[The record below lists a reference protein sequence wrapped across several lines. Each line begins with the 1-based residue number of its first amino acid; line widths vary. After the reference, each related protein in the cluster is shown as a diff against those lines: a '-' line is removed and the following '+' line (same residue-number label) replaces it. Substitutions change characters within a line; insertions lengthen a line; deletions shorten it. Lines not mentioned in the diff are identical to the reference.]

1 MVSNRYLL
9 YIAIPASAL
18 SILLIFLLGPLNNDN
33 TIGNNQEISNGQP
46 NEQKEIDDYSVRGA
60 ISSAS
65 GGKQVLEEY
74 ETHLCGASFEKRTK
88 YIQEHTMPFPCSQP
102 VGITVHQEQQEN
114 NKTKVWIAATW
125 IGYLIVFDPGAQRF
139 TDFIEIPNWKTKGVF
154 GSMVWDMEFDKKGTL
169 WFTDQVNNAI

>member
-1 MVSNRYLL
+1 VVSNRYLL

-18 SILLIFLLGPLNNDN
+18 SIFLLIFLLGPLNNDN

-60 ISSAS
+60 ISSTS

-74 ETHLCGASFEKRTK
+74 ETHLCGASFEKKTK

-114 NKTKVWIAATW
+114 NRTGPSKVWIAATW
-125 IGYLIVFDPGAQRF
+125 IGYLVVFDPDLQRF
-139 TDFIEIPNWKTKGVF
+139 SDFIEIPNWKTKGVF
-154 GSMVWDMEFDKKGTL
+154 GSMVWDMEFDKKRQL
-169 WFTDQVNNAI
+169 MVY

>member
-9 YIAIPASAL
+9 YLAIPASAL
-18 SILLIFLLGPLNNDN
+18 SIFLFIFLLGPPNNDN
-33 TIGNNQEISNGQP
+33 ITGNNQEISNGQP

-60 ISSAS
+60 ISSTS

-88 YIQEHTMPFPCSQP
+88 YIQEYTMPFPCSQP

-114 NKTKVWIAATW
+114 NRTGPSKVWI
-125 IGYLIVFDPGAQRF
+125 
-139 TDFIEIPNWKTKGVF
+139 
-154 GSMVWDMEFDKKGTL
+154 GSNLDWLSCSF
-169 WFTDQVNNAI
+169 